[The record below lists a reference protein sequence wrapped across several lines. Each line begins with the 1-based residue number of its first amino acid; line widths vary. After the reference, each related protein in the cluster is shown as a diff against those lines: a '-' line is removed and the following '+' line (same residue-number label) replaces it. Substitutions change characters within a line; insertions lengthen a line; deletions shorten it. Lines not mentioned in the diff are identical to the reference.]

1 MTVETRPVMTATHR
15 HAFLASRLA
24 AFLALCALVVVAV
37 LASSCR
43 KPANR
48 PEVVHIDFAYYN
60 PISLLL
66 KDKGWLEQDLMKDGI
81 RVDWTQ
87 SAGSNKA
94 LELLNAKSL
103 DFGSTAGAA
112 ALLGRAN
119 GNPIKSILVYSKPEW
134 TALVTTAQSGVH
146 EVKDLRGKKIAATRG
161 TDPHIFLLRALD
173 ANGMSE
179 KDIELV
185 PLQHADGKAAL
196 ERGDV
201 SAWAG
206 LDPLMAQAQ
215 QSGFVLFFR
224 RPAWNTYGVLN
235 VREEFA
241 AAYPNVVRRVAAAYE
256 RARLWAIDHPD
267 ELEAVLVRN
276 AKISDS
282 VARAVLRRTDLSNS
296 TLGDAQRESILAAGD
311 VLEKS
316 GVVKP
321 ETDVRA
327 VAAALIDP
335 SFAPASSTGAGSAAP

>member
-1 MTVETRPVMTATHR
+1 MIIETRPVTIATHGR
-15 HAFLASRLA
+15 ASLASRA
-24 AFLALCALVVVAV
+24 AVFLAFAALIAVAV
-37 LASSCR
+37 LASSCS
-43 KPANR
+43 KPASR
-48 PEVVHIDFAYYN
+48 PEVVHVDFAYYN
-60 PISLLL
+60 PVSLLL
-66 KDKGWLEQDLMKDGI
+66 KDKGWLEEDLTKDGI
-81 RVDWTQ
+81 RVEWTQ
-87 SAGSNKA
+87 SLGSNKA
-94 LELLNAKSL
+94 LELLNGKSL

-112 ALLGRAN
+112 ALLGKAN

-134 TALVTTAQSGVH
+134 TALVTTAQSGIH
-146 EVKDLRGKKIAATRG
+146 DVKDLRGKKVAATRG

-206 LDPLMAQAQ
+206 LDPLMAQAE

-224 RPAWNTYGVLN
+224 RPEWNTYGILN

-241 AAYPNVVRRVAAAYE
+241 VAYPAVVKRVAAAYE
-256 RARLWAIDHPD
+256 RARLWAVEHPD
-267 ELEAVLVRN
+267 ELEAVLVRD
-276 AKISDS
+276 AKVSDS
-282 VARAVLRRTDLSNS
+282 VAKAVLRRTDLSSS
-296 TLGDAQRESILAAGD
+296 TLGDAQRDTILAAGD
-311 VLEKS
+311 VLKKS

-327 VAAALIDP
+327 VVAALLDP
-335 SFAPASSTGAGSAAP
+335 SFAPASRTATGSAAP